1 MGLFSK
7 KKTAPTVDDLQVE
20 IADQVRNELIQE
32 GREKLNQLISE
43 QSDGLRQNIDEMMR
57 QVGAD
62 MKEYMAKQLDVTV
75 ARVNTEITNQL
86 HERIAEYNRTS
97 SEAQELV
104 VQSLSKNAQLVHER
118 YQQMSTNLQEII
130 AKQELEMVSVFQA
143 NKAQL
148 SSSQRAQDALVSQLQ
163 TAANN
168 ADQQID
174 QLAQAMRHNVSTQAT
189 RFSKVY
195 QDNLDRATKSGEV
208 QERMI
213 QSLGDSVGALEQ
225 QYQQLSQLLDESLSK
240 QKQMVVDVIHE
251 NMSRIVEHYV
261 ISALGSQ
268 ADVKDQMPLIL
279 RQMEENKQ
287 AMLEDMSI

>member
-1 MGLFSK
+1 
-7 KKTAPTVDDLQVE
+7 
-20 IADQVRNELIQE
+20 
-32 GREKLNQLISE
+32 
-43 QSDGLRQNIDEMMR
+43 
-57 QVGAD
+57 
-62 MKEYMAKQLDVTV
+62 
-75 ARVNTEITNQL
+75 
-86 HERIAEYNRTS
+86 
-97 SEAQELV
+97 
-104 VQSLSKNAQLVHER
+104 
-118 YQQMSTNLQEII
+118 MSTNLQEII

-261 ISALGSQ
+261 INALGSQ
-268 ADVKDQMPLIL
+268 LDVKDQMPLIL
-279 RQMEENKQ
+279 RQMEQNKQ

>member
-1 MGLFSK
+1 MGLFRK
-7 KKTAPTVDDLQVE
+7 KKSVPTVDEVRAE
-20 IADQVRNELIQE
+20 MAEQVRNELME
-32 GREKLNQLISE
+32 AGRERLNQLIEE
-43 QSDGLRQNIDEMMR
+43 QAGSLRQGIDEMMR

-97 SEAQELV
+97 AEAQELV

-118 YQQMSTNLQEII
+118 YQQMAANLQEIV
-130 AKQELEMVSVFQA
+130 AKQELEMVTVFQG
-143 NKAQL
+143 NKTQL
-148 SSSQRAQDALVSQLQ
+148 AESQKSQTALVEQLKAA
-163 TAANN
+163 AANT
-168 ADQQID
+168 DQQID
-174 QLAQAMRHNVSTQAT
+174 QLTQAMRHNVSTQAT

-225 QYQQLSQLLDESLSK
+225 QYQQLSQLLDESIAK
-240 QKQMVVDVIHE
+240 QKQMVVDVIQE
-251 NMSRIVEHYV
+251 NMARIVEHYV
-261 ISALGSQ
+261 IGALGSQ
-268 ADVKDQMPLIL
+268 ADVKDQLPLIL
-279 RQMEENKQ
+279 RQMEESKQ
-287 AMLEDMSI
+287 SMMEDMSL